1 MARFGIFSHWR
12 RAMMRIICI
21 SMLFSRKNSIW
32 KDVSPKGAVSDFIAV
47 FRDAGPNRW
56 RIALAAAGCTALTF
70 SLLTREEHRIPQR
83 LPTITYI
90 NSWREGRSDAEIEA
104 GNIANQK
111 MKEKEAAE
119 AARDAQ
125 ETRDLYKALGRASGM
140 DVDAIEAKAK
150 ADEATEAAAKKLV
163 EVAPPPLLLPLRSNS
178 LSGHD
183 DQRWLA
189 ATARLAMRARPL
201 CTPNPGVG
209 AMIVRHGRVI
219 AQGWTQIGG
228 RPHAEAMALARAGSD
243 ARGATMYVTLEPCA
257 HVSPRG
263 PACADLV
270 AASGLARVVVGCAD
284 PDPRTAGLG
293 LERIRGAGITAD
305 LIVSAESAAS
315 LEGYLMQRRHNRPH
329 VTLKLATSLDGCIAL
344 ATGESQWI
352 TGPQARAHTHAM
364 RARAD
369 AILVGG
375 GTWRNDAPRR
385 TAARTGRVQPRTLG
399 PDPRHSNRWMAST
412 VIT

>member
-21 SMLFSRKNSIW
+21 PMLFSRKNSIW

-111 MKEKEAAE
+111 LKEKEAAE

-150 ADEATEAAAKKLV
+150 ADEATEAAAKKAGGGR
-163 EVAPPPLLLPLRSNS
+163 VAPP
-178 LSGHD
+178 
-183 DQRWLA
+183 A
-189 ATARLAMRARPL
+189 A
-201 CTPNPGVG
+201 
-209 AMIVRHGRVI
+209 
-219 AQGWTQIGG
+219 
-228 RPHAEAMALARAGSD
+228 
-243 ARGATMYVTLEPCA
+243 
-257 HVSPRG
+257 
-263 PACADLV
+263 PAA
-270 AASGLARVVVGCAD
+270 
-284 PDPRTAGLG
+284 
-293 LERIRGAGITAD
+293 
-305 LIVSAESAAS
+305 
-315 LEGYLMQRRHNRPH
+315 
-329 VTLKLATSLDGCIAL
+329 K
-344 ATGESQWI
+344 
-352 TGPQARAHTHAM
+352 
-364 RARAD
+364 
-369 AILVGG
+369 
-375 GTWRNDAPRR
+375 
-385 TAARTGRVQPRTLG
+385 
-399 PDPRHSNRWMAST
+399 
-412 VIT
+412 